1 MLNLQEGQDAC
12 RVDNVS
18 MLLSLNP
25 DILTHES

>member
-18 MLLSLNP
+18 MLLYLDP
-25 DILTHES
+25 DILTHEA

>member
-12 RVDNVS
+12 RIDNVS

-25 DILTHES
+25 DILMHEA

>member
-18 MLLSLNP
+18 MLLSLDP
-25 DILTHES
+25 DILTHEA